1 MKQPICWTERGE
13 NGLTREVRVEVAAG
27 SIRWRFKRADEM
39 TWDCDSEPDADD
51 WDKLEEILE
60 RRAAR
65 GRSVNM
71 QETVRK
77 WRRLAGHR
85 EASEQLPDSA
95 GDEGPE

>member
-13 NGLTREVRVEVAAG
+13 DGVKREVRVEVASG
-27 SIRWRFKRADEM
+27 SIRWQFKRADET
-39 TWDCDSEPDADD
+39 TWDYDSEPDADD

-71 QETVRK
+71 QEAVRK

-85 EASEQLPDSA
+85 GPSEQLRNSA
-95 GDEGPE
+95 GDD

>member
-13 NGLTREVRVEVAAG
+13 DGVKREVRVEVASG
-27 SIRWRFKRADEM
+27 SIRWQFKRADET
-39 TWDCDSEPDADD
+39 TWDYDSEPDAND
-51 WDKLEEILE
+51 WDRLEEILE

-77 WRRLAGHR
+77 WRRLGSQR
-85 EASEQLPDSA
+85 GASEQFPGSSD
-95 GDEGPE
+95 PNC